1 VFTCSPVQISR
12 QLDALSHFHFTP
24 RPIVADTKLKSLQ
37 PSASAVASLML
48 EDITPVT
55 VLGGN
60 ASQSAPEQVLE
71 KKRGKEGSL
80 MADVELTSEDKKRKR
95 RASKA
100 ANKAKKQRT
109 ADEAMFTAGSAT
121 TASPA
126 QAAAKAREENRALD
140 EELRRDSRVTL
151 AGASGA
157 AAGGKKKPAAS
168 TSGAAAGAGASTASY
183 AKSAS
188 FFLKLQQ
195 ETSDKIKQKVAEKGG
210 AKPKVAN
217 PFKSSASSLKL

>member
-1 VFTCSPVQISR
+1 MIYPQISR

-109 ADEAMFTAGSAT
+109 ADDAMFTAGSAT

-126 QAAAKAREENRALD
+126 QAAAKAREENRALRVG
-140 EELRRDSRVTL
+140 RRNRLLPLLERLQALVRPPPRTRNRRVSSRNCSRRRATRSSRRSPRRVAPSRRWPTL
-151 AGASGA
+151 
-157 AAGGKKKPAAS
+157 
-168 TSGAAAGAGASTASY
+168 
-183 AKSAS
+183 
-188 FFLKLQQ
+188 
-195 ETSDKIKQKVAEKGG
+195 
-210 AKPKVAN
+210 
-217 PFKSSASSLKL
+217 SSLARAL

>member
-1 VFTCSPVQISR
+1 MIYPQISR

-55 VLGGN
+55 VLVGN

-109 ADEAMFTAGSAT
+109 ADDAMYTAGSAT

-151 AGASGA
+151 AGTSGA
-157 AAGGKKKPAAS
+157 AVGGKKKPAAS
-168 TSGAAAGAGASTASY
+168 TSTSGAAASAGASTASY

-188 FFLKLQQ
+188 FFSKLQQ